1 MQKSIEYVRQT
12 GKIAEGTMCYTG
24 DLLSPDEHKYTLDYY
39 KTLAGQLVD
48 AGEIDGI
55 GWLDYLK
62 PQAAYELIGEL
73 KSKYDVP
80 FTCIRM
86 TRLAM
91 GLQPTF
97 RLPEPVLRG

>member
-24 DLLSPDEHKYTLDYY
+24 DLRSPDEHKYTLDYY

-48 AGEIDGI
+48 AGAQIIGI
-55 GWLDYLK
+55 KDMAGLLK

-80 FTCIRM
+80 VHLHTHD
-86 TRLAM
+86 TTGNGVA
-91 GLQPTF
+91 T
-97 RLPEPVLRG
+97 